1 LVRGAGGGELEASD
15 EEKEAHWTLDAL
27 TTAARE
33 RGITIGRSQVRR
45 ILLVE
50 GVRWRNP
57 HPWGESHYLRSLS
70 QKDKS
75 RHPLHQGA

>member
-1 LVRGAGGGELEASD
+1 MKIGKL
-15 EEKEAHWTLDAL
+15 TDACSL

-33 RGITIGRSQVRR
+33 RGIAVGRSQVRR

-57 HPWGESHYLRSLS
+57 HPWGESHEIHSSS

-75 RHPLHQGA
+75 PHPLYQGAREHHDHLHG